1 MKIEKYF
8 ILNKYLLSLFGVN
21 DFKELQQKLKDTKEG
36 VDTDGR
42 SCFLYP
48 LLSSF
53 PNKKISDSDL
63 IRYDSNIQKYVEKL
77 NYKREDKVVL
87 KYFQYLA
94 VLFTEIVLDN
104 IKNRKLEFINGLN
117 DFLKNYEDEDVKN
130 LIGWFTEDDLS
141 KLAFYMATGSGKT
154 LIAHINYYQFF
165 NYNLFSPD
173 NILFITPNVGLS
185 QQHYDELQKSGIPA
199 RLYSGNLNTSEIK
212 GNNEVLVIE
221 ITKFVEEKK
230 GGGVS
235 IPVEAFEGRKL
246 IFVDE
251 GHKGKKK
258 EEQKWA
264 KIRDKLSE
272 DGFVFEYSATFGQ
285 ILSEDNK
292 EALKEYAKSIIF
304 DYSYKYFYLD
314 GYGKDF
320 FVANVEKPKISKERF
335 QDIMF
340 VANLLSFYEQLL
352 IYEEKKDIIKTY
364 NIEKPLWIFVGTT
377 VIGRKKSKEVVE
389 EEKETISD
397 VIQIVNFIAKTIKD
411 EKWLKELVNDILSD
425 KTELKNQD
433 GKDVFSNKFEYLKK
447 RKINFDDL
455 YEKVFNGKGNF
466 HIYELKNAEGEFG
479 LKVSE
484 NAYFGVINIGN
495 VSELKK
501 QLKNNG
507 FDVKPDVVSNSLFEN
522 IKEENSSINILIGA
536 KKFIEGWDTWRVS
549 SMGLLNIGKGKGP
562 QIIQLFGRGVRLK
575 GKNMSLKRSEESGEI
590 RYLETLNIYS
600 INADYLKNFLD
611 AIRKEDV
618 EFETIEIPIK
628 LQHEDKWKELT
639 ILDKDESRK
648 FEEEVLKLEYD
659 EKISS
664 FTIDLM
670 PRVSIYESKERKEE
684 AGVVVGIKTD
694 ELKPQTEPTIF
705 PQDKIELLN
714 WNKIYQ
720 EIYEWKLSKGYWNLI
735 INKDI
740 VKNLLTSNRYKLLV
754 PTGFFDVKDKEDIE
768 KLEEIA
774 LRIIKKYIEKFY
786 EKAAKI
792 FQTHHLR
799 YASAE
804 SKKEQLLLPFE
815 SKQKYIIQ
823 VDKSKTDL
831 IKQIKELIK
840 DLNKLYKQ
848 ETEELPRVYMDEHL
862 FLPILVKSNKID
874 KSKEIDKIT
883 PEGLVKSEEK
893 FIRELRDY
901 LRANKTKF
909 KDYEI
914 YILRNFSKSGVGF
927 QLEWHQFFPDFIM
940 WIKKVSNKTDQ
951 TIVFIEPHG
960 LEHADIDKDEKIQ
973 FASSTNPEAI
983 TIKKIEEEINKKEK
997 KNVRLEYFL
1006 LSATKYED
1014 LRKSNINFPTK
1025 QELENKN
1032 ILFINDD
1039 STWPEK
1045 LFEKLGIG

>member
-8 ILNKYLLSLFGVN
+8 VLNKYLLSLFGVN

-36 VDTDGR
+36 VDSDGR
-42 SCFLYP
+42 SYFVTTLI
-48 LLSSF
+48 SF
-53 PNKKISDSDL
+53 GNKKISEEDL
-63 IRYDSNIQKYVEKL
+63 LRYDLNIQKYVEKI
-77 NYKREDKVVL
+77 NYKRKDKVVL

-104 IKNRKLEFINGLN
+104 IKNRKLEFIYKLN
-117 DFLKNYEDEDVKN
+117 EFLKNYEDENVKN
-130 LIGWFTEDDLS
+130 LIGEFTEDDLN

-154 LIAHINYYQFF
+154 LIAHINYCQFF
-165 NYNLFSPD
+165 NYNLFSP
-173 NILFITPNVGLS
+173 NAILFITPNEGLS
-185 QQHYDELQKSGIPA
+185 KQHYDELQKSGIPA

-230 GGGVS
+230 GGGIS

-264 KIRDKLSE
+264 KIRNKLSE

-352 IYEEKKDIIKTY
+352 IYEEKKDIAEAH
-364 NIEKPLWIFVGTT
+364 NIQKPLWIFVGTT
-377 VIGRKKSKEVVE
+377 VTGRKKAKEVVE

-397 VIQIVNFIAKTIKD
+397 VIQIVKFIAKTIKD
-411 EKWLKELVNDILSD
+411 EQWLKELVNDILSG

-433 GKDVFSNKFEYLKK
+433 GEDIFSNKFGYLKK

-495 VSELKK
+495 VSEFKK
-501 QLKNNG
+501 QLKNIG
-507 FDVKPDVVSNSLFEN
+507 FTVEQDVVSNSLFEN

-618 EFETIEIPIK
+618 EFEPIEIQIK
-628 LQHEDKWKELT
+628 LQHEEKWKELI
-639 ILDKDESRK
+639 ILDRDESKK
-648 FEEEVLKLEYD
+648 FEEEILKLEYD
-659 EKISS
+659 DKISS

-694 ELKPQTEPTIF
+694 ELKPQIEPTIF
-705 PQDKIELLN
+705 PQDKTELLN
-714 WNKIYQ
+714 WDKIYQ
-720 EIYEWKLSKGYWNLI
+720 EIYEWKLLKKYWNLI
-735 INKDI
+735 IDKDI
-740 VKNLLTSNRYKLLV
+740 IKNLLTSDRYKLLV
-754 PTGFFDVKDKEDIE
+754 PTDFFDVKDKEDIE

-774 LRIIKKYIEKFY
+774 LLIIKKYIEKFY

-792 FQTHHLR
+792 FQTQHLR
-799 YASAE
+799 YETAE
-804 SKKEQLLLPFE
+804 NKKEQLLLPFE
-815 SKQKYIIQ
+815 NKQKYIIQ

-874 KSKEIDKIT
+874 KSKEIDKII

-901 LRANKTKF
+901 LKSNKTKF

-927 QLEWHQFFPDFIM
+927 QLEWFKFFPDFIM

-960 LEHADIDKDEKIQ
+960 LEHADIDRDEKIQ
-973 FASSTNPEAI
+973 FASSTNPQVI

-997 KNVRLEYFL
+997 NKVRLEYFL
-1006 LSATKYED
+1006 LSTTEYKD
-1014 LRKSNINFPTK
+1014 LEKRNINFPTK

-1045 LFEKLGIG
+1045 LFEKLGVG

>member
-36 VDTDGR
+36 VDSDGR
-42 SCFLYP
+42 SYFVTTLI
-48 LLSSF
+48 SF
-53 PNKKISDSDL
+53 GNKKVSEGDL
-63 IRYDSNIQKYVEKL
+63 LRYDLNIQKYVEKI
-77 NYKREDKVVL
+77 NYKRKDKVVL

-104 IKNRKLEFINGLN
+104 IKNRKLEFIYKLN
-117 DFLKNYEDEDVKN
+117 EFLKKYEDENVKN
-130 LIGWFTEDDLS
+130 LIGEFTEDDLS

-165 NYNLFSPD
+165 NYNLFSP
-173 NILFITPNVGLS
+173 NAILFITPNKGLS
-185 QQHYDELQKSGIPA
+185 EQHYDELQKSGIPA

-230 GGGVS
+230 GGGIS

-320 FVANVEKPKISKERF
+320 FVANVEKPKISNERF

-377 VIGRKKSKEVVE
+377 VTGKKRAKEVVE

-411 EKWLKELVNDILSD
+411 EKWLKELVNDILSG

-433 GKDVFSNKFEYLKK
+433 GEDIFSNKFEYLKK
-447 RKINFDDL
+447 RKVDFDDL

-466 HIYELKNAEGEFG
+466 NIYELKNAEGEFG

-484 NAYFGVINIGN
+484 NTYFGVINIGN

-507 FDVKPDVVSNSLFEN
+507 FDVKPDVVSNSLFES
-522 IKEENSSINILIGA
+522 IKKENSPINILIGA

-549 SMGLLNIGKGKGP
+549 SMGLLNIGKGQGP

-600 INADYLKNFLD
+600 INADYLKKFLD

-628 LQHEDKWKELT
+628 LQHKEKWKELT
-639 ILDKDESRK
+639 VLDKDESKK
-648 FEEEVLKLEYD
+648 FEEEVLKLDYD
-659 EKISS
+659 DKI
-664 FTIDLM
+664 FFKIDLT
-670 PRVSIYESKERKEE
+670 PRVSTYEAKERKEE
-684 AGVVVGIKTD
+684 AGVVVGIKID
-694 ELKPQTEPTIF
+694 ESKQGTETTF
-705 PQDKIELLN
+705 PQDKIDLLN
-714 WNKIYQ
+714 WDRIYR
-720 EIYEWKLSKGYWNLI
+720 EIYEWKRLRGYWNLI
-735 INKDI
+735 IDKDI
-740 VKNLLTSNRYKLLV
+740 VKNLLTSQSLKLSVSSDILA
-754 PTGFFDVKDKEDIE
+754 VKGKKDIE

-774 LRIIKKYIEKFY
+774 LLIIKKYIEKFY
-786 EKAAKI
+786 EKRAKE
-792 FQTHHLR
+792 FQRDNLKYET
-799 YASAE
+799 AE
-804 SKKEQLLLPFE
+804 NKKGQLLLPFKVE
-815 SKQKYIIQ
+815 EKDYKYIVQIKK
-823 VDKSKTDL
+823 DEKDL
-831 IKQIKELIK
+831 IHKIKKLIK
-840 DLNKLYKQ
+840 NLDDLYEK
-848 ETEELPRVYMDEHL
+848 ETGELPRVYIDRHL
-862 FLPILVKSNKID
+862 FLPILIKD
-874 KSKEIDKIT
+874 KSKKIDKIT
-883 PEGLVKSEEK
+883 PEGLEDSEVNFIDGLRKYLKENEEK
-893 FIRELRDY
+893 LKGF
-901 LRANKTKF
+901 
-909 KDYEI
+909 EI
-914 YILRNFSKSGVGF
+914 YLLRNFSKSGVGF
-927 QLEWHQFFPDFIM
+927 QLEWFQFYPDFIM
-940 WIKKVSNKTDQ
+940 WIKKVNNKDEQ
-951 TIVFIEPHG
+951 MIVFIEPHG
-960 LEHADIDKDEKIQ
+960 LTYSDIERDEKIQ
-973 FASSTNPEAI
+973 FASSTDPQVI

-997 KNVRLEYFL
+997 KKVILECFL
-1006 LSATKYED
+1006 LSKTKYDD
-1014 LRKSNINFPTK
+1014 LRKGR
-1025 QELENKN
+1025 
-1032 ILFINDD
+1032 NDF
-1039 STWPEK
+1039 PEK
-1045 LFEKLGIG
+1045 ESLEEKHVLFMEDTNWAEKMFDKLLKEI